1 MNKKNNIKIIT
12 TLSILASLAS
22 IVSIIDKIIISC
34 IFPYIPGIKIGLANV
49 ITLYS
54 IYNVKFRY
62 AFIEVILKIIITS
75 LIFGSITSFI
85 IGGLSS
91 LISFFVMYICFRYLS
106 YKLSIITIS
115 IIGGFIHI
123 NSQLLITKFIYKLG
137 NEVYTYGAVLILISL
152 ITSIIVGLIT
162 KKLNNIKFL
171 QNIH

>member
-12 TLSILASLAS
+12 TLSILASLSS
-22 IVSIIDKIIISC
+22 IVSLIDKIIISC

-62 AFIEVILKIIITS
+62 AFIEVIIKIIITS

-91 LISFFVMYICFRYLS
+91 LISFFAMYIFFRYLS
-106 YKLSIITIS
+106 NKLSIIAIS
-115 IIGGFIHI
+115 IIGGFVHI
-123 NSQLLITKFIYKLG
+123 NSQLLVTKYIYKLG
-137 NEVYTYGAVLILISL
+137 NEVYTYGVILIIISL
-152 ITSIIVGLIT
+152 ITSIMVGVIT

-171 QNIH
+171 QKIH